1 MPNDIVICLITAGS
15 SLMGA
20 VIGAYSAGKL
30 TNYRLEQLEKKVDS
44 LQSTHERLAIIEQK
58 IRQYHE

>member
-20 VIGAYSAGKL
+20 IIGAYSAGKL
-30 TNYRLEQLEKKVDS
+30 TNYRLEQLEKKVDA
-44 LQSTHERLAIIEQK
+44 LQSTSERLAIIEQK
-58 IRQYHE
+58 IKSYHE

>member
-1 MPNDIVICLITAGS
+1 MPNDILICLITATS

-44 LQSTHERLAIIEQK
+44 LQSTSERLAIIEQK
-58 IRQYHE
+58 IALYHE

>member
-20 VIGAYSAGKL
+20 IIGAYSASKL

>member
-1 MPNDIVICLITAGS
+1 MPNDILICLITATS

-30 TNYRLEQLEKKVDS
+30 TNYRLEQLEKKVDG
-44 LQSTHERLAIIEQK
+44 LQSTAERLAIIEQK
-58 IRQYHE
+58 IALYHE